1 MSDDIVI
8 LVAESDMGQAG
19 LIQNTL
25 KRKGMS
31 NDIIHFHD
39 GEEVLDFFR
48 QKGEGPYMQSGIP
61 YMLLLDLSIPKFD
74 GIDTLRNVKQD
85 E

>member
-48 QKGEGPYMQSGIP
+48 QKGKGQYRQSGIP
-61 YMLLLDLSIPKFD
+61 YMLLLDLSITKFD
-74 GIDTLRNVKQD
+74 GIDVLREIKRG
-85 E
+85 